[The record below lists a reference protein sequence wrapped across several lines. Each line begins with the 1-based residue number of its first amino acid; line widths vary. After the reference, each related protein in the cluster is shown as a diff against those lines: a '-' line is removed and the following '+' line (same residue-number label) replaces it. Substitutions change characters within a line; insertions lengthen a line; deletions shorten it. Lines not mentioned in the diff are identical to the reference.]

1 MKKTFKREL
10 GLVMFLW
17 LVYITETKEIQ
28 LVSTL
33 APPIFLYIAFAMG
46 ADVYSKLQQPGSRP
60 PYRGRPERG
69 SEHAG
74 REDEQPDDRQ
84 L

>member
-60 PYRGRPERG
+60 SNRRWTERG
-69 SEHAG
+69 SEHAS